1 MMPVTLLPLSRNDRK
16 FYEEFCMGIYLKD
29 SSCEFAAALHLG
41 LGLLYPMVALMNE
54 GQMRHVGIREV
65 DGMFRDARGVASLEE
80 FGKPFG
86 LKPPYDLRNV
96 SLEDLRTERIVLDE
110 NIERALG
117 MAQML
122 WPDLQ
127 WMQGPL
133 CKARSFVLEL
143 EKLSRKHGGWVHSLG
158 TSLPILSLTEDGE
171 EGYALGSALHG
182 SSYCF
187 NRRFAK
193 NEE

>member
-1 MMPVTLLPLSRNDRK
+1 MTPVTLLPLSRNDRK

-29 SSCEFAAALHLG
+29 SSYEFA
-41 LGLLYPMVALMNE
+41 E
-54 GQMRHVGIREV
+54 
-65 DGMFRDARGVASLEE
+65 
-80 FGKPFG
+80 PFG
-86 LKPPYDLRNV
+86 LKPPYNLRNV

-143 EKLSRKHGGWVHSLG
+143 EKLSRKHGVWVHSLG
-158 TSLPILSLTEDGE
+158 TSLPILSLTQDGE

-182 SSYCF
+182 SSYCL
-187 NRRFAK
+187 NRRFVQ